1 MDHVL
6 AQEPDRS
13 VGVASEA
20 GCPTWGIPDLRP
32 CRRPVRRGKVTGV
45 SNRRLGV
52 VLAAVAFTVG
62 LVVVAVVATG
72 GDDTPSSVEE
82 TQRVLSAA
90 EVLLD
95 QEGIQNYDLGALD
108 LAVQSLIDSCE
119 NDDTTGFLLT
129 YALTL
134 QGSDG
139 NEELARAVVE
149 AACPAR
155 LDELDQAGSTGG
167 VDLSS

>member
-1 MDHVL
+1 M
-6 AQEPDRS
+6 
-13 VGVASEA
+13 
-20 GCPTWGIPDLRP
+20 
-32 CRRPVRRGKVTGV
+32 
-45 SNRRLGV
+45 SNRRIWV
-52 VLAAVAFTVG
+52 VVAAVAFAVG
-62 LVVVAVVATG
+62 LVVVAIVAG
-72 GDDTPSSVEE
+72 GDDEPRSVEE

-95 QEGIQNYDLGALD
+95 QEGIQDYDLGTLD

-134 QGSDG
+134 QGADG

-149 AACPAR
+149 AACPER
-155 LDELDQAGSTGG
+155 LDELDQADESGT